1 MGTERLDSTRVI
13 LAMQRSSEVYREDV
27 IQAIAGLGSVSSDE
41 AEHIVATAGEDE
53 SCYGLRRR
61 DAFIDALFRTVDEFL
76 DDDEGGFH
84 QMTVYVAGSERGDAI
99 LEFWFHVSQPGREGG
114 VWLRQM
120 VVGIDEDRV
129 YASIGGG

>member
-1 MGTERLDSTRVI
+1 MAHGYTEVHLVEVTNMVV
-13 LAMQRSSEVYREDV
+13 LPPCVAGPMLGKRSCHHPE
-27 IQAIAGLGSVSSDE
+27 
-41 AEHIVATAGEDE
+41 
-53 SCYGLRRR
+53 
-61 DAFIDALFRTVDEFL
+61 
-76 DDDEGGFH
+76 DDEGGFH
-84 QMTVYVAGSERGDAI
+84 QMIVYMAGSERGDAI